1 MKPMAGTCSFPAVA
15 AIVAIRLRTGP
26 LARRGQLTGDLAER
40 LRAKLLEVLDD
51 LAPPVGGAPGALLEV
66 DAPGAGGG
74 EH

>member
-1 MKPMAGTCSFPAVA
+1 MVAVVDGA
-15 AIVAIRLRTGP
+15 VVSALIEGRSDPRTVAR
-26 LARRGQLTGDLAER
+26 EM
-40 LRAKLLEVLDD
+40 LLEVLDD